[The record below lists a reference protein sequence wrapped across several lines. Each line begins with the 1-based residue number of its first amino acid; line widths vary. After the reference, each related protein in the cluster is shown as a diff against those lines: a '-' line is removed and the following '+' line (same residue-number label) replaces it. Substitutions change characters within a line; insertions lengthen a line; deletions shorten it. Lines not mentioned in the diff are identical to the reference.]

1 MCNKQHQSLL
11 ANCFMLVSCM
21 AYFSTLKMETR
32 CSSET
37 SSDFH
42 LTAERYVLDDAT
54 LQYQSKLLWPLFY
67 ELCVRLVPISS
78 QMNVAYSSISFSL

>member
-1 MCNKQHQSLL
+1 MSNKQHQSLL

-21 AYFSTLKMETR
+21 AYSSTLKMETR

-42 LTAERYVLDDAT
+42 LTAERYVLEDAT
-54 LQYQSKLLWPLFY
+54 LQYQSELFWSLFC
-67 ELCVRLVPISS
+67 ELCVQESATS
-78 QMNVAYSSISFSL
+78 AHF